1 MPEAIFLAL
10 LAVNL
15 FSPGVV
21 FDIVRA
27 EDGLHEIQTGS
38 MYILLYVFTV
48 INMAATLGVVLYY
61 RESMDKAE
69 KRCIFVFVLIDL
81 AMLVVQFLIP

>member
-1 MPEAIFLAL
+1 
-10 LAVNL
+10 
-15 FSPGVV
+15 
-21 FDIVRA
+21 
-27 EDGLHEIQTGS
+27 